1 MQTPPSAPRL
11 ARRSVDRFISQP
23 SSIRN
28 ATLVLI
34 NVTVLIV
41 LAGSVIVWVFD
52 HEEFPD
58 FGTAIWYTLQTVTTV
73 GYGDVTPTTLIGRS
87 IGGIVMVVAVALLT
101 IINALITSIL
111 IEASQRRR
119 QVEELEHD
127 RAAQEQLL
135 GQLALLNQR
144 LERIE
149 ARTAP
154 LRERLQLDEAVEG
167 GDAPA

>member
-1 MQTPPSAPRL
+1 MHTPPPAPRL
-11 ARRSVDRFISQP
+11 ARRSLDRFSSKP

-34 NVTVLIV
+34 NITVLIV

-58 FGTAIWYTLQTVTTV
+58 FATAMWYTLQTVTTV

-87 IGGIVMVVAVALLT
+87 IGGVVMVVAVALLT

-111 IEASQRRR
+111 IEASQRQRR
-119 QVEELEHD
+119 EEQLQHDLAVE
-127 RAAQEQLL
+127 EQLL
-135 GQLALLNQR
+135 GQLRLLNER
-144 LERIE
+144 LARIE
-149 ARTAP
+149 DRTAP
-154 LRERLQLDEAVEG
+154 LRDRLHLDQPTG
-167 GDAPA
+167 GTEPSA

>member
-1 MQTPPSAPRL
+1 MHPTPSAPRL
-11 ARRSVDRFISQP
+11 ARRSVGRFISEP

-41 LAGSVIVWVFD
+41 LAGSVIVWIFD
-52 HEEFPD
+52 SEEFPD

-73 GYGDVTPTTLIGRS
+73 GYGDVTPTTTIGRS
-87 IGGIVMVVAVALLT
+87 IGGVVMVVAVALLT

-111 IEASQRRR
+111 IDASQRQRR
-119 QVEELEHD
+119 AEQQEHD
-127 RAAQEQLL
+127 KAVEEQLL
-135 GQLALLNQR
+135 GQLQLLNER

-149 ARTAP
+149 RRTAVF
-154 LRERLQLDEAVEG
+154 RERVGLDERP
-167 GDAPA
+167 APTDPSA

>member
-1 MQTPPSAPRL
+1 MTPTPSAPRL
-11 ARRSVDRFISQP
+11 ARRSVGRFISEP

-41 LAGSVIVWVFD
+41 LAGSVIVWIFD
-52 HEEFPD
+52 SEEFPD

-73 GYGDVTPTTLIGRS
+73 GYGDVTPTTTIGRS
-87 IGGIVMVVAVALLT
+87 IGGVVMVVAVALLT

-111 IEASQRRR
+111 IDASQRQRR
-119 QVEELEHD
+119 AEQQEHD
-127 RAAQEQLL
+127 KAVEEQLL
-135 GQLALLNQR
+135 GQLQLLNER

-149 ARTAP
+149 RRTAVF
-154 LRERLQLDEAVEG
+154 RERVGLDERP
-167 GDAPA
+167 APTDPSA